1 MMIHFYGF
9 QYIFVIKKYTFL
21 IEKKSIIFYILHEK
35 KTTKKQ
41 NKTKPDMRENKENI
55 PKGIKELVFDKIT
68 FMRNYID
75 FGKKEKKFLIRKF
88 Y

>member
-1 MMIHFYGF
+1 
-9 QYIFVIKKYTFL
+9 
-21 IEKKSIIFYILHEK
+21 
-35 KTTKKQ
+35 
-41 NKTKPDMRENKENI
+41 MRENKENI

-75 FGKKEKKFLIRKF
+75 FRKKEKKFLIRKF